1 MKKKT
6 GRVFKTLSSPIS
18 DFTPDGEYYC
28 SAGSVFRVPADI
40 AKSRLYQLSRIKKI
54 STVISEEERAE
65 MLSAAFDDALLS
77 KDYQRAIEAFSA
89 YREMPDR
96 LDTQKTIG
104 MELKLSNVCVK
115 KRLHHFAAPSSKEM
129 GLDMTPF
136 DNGWIHTNYNYYVDK
151 AEWRTEGFQR
161 GGIRHIPYKAPAEKA
176 LTIIQDYMP
185 FEYIDDDGK
194 SKHWISAARSFT
206 FL

>member
-1 MKKKT
+1 M
-6 GRVFKTLSSPIS
+6 
-18 DFTPDGEYYC
+18 
-28 SAGSVFRVPADI
+28 PADI

-129 GLDMTPF
+129 GFDMTPF

-194 SKHWISAARSFT
+194 KQT
-206 FL
+206 LDQ